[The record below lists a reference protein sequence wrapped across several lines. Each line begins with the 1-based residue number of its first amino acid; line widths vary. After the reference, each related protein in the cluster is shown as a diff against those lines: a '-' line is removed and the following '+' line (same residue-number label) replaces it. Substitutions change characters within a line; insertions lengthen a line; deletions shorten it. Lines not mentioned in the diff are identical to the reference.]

1 MGKDGG
7 MTNEER
13 HASAKERFE
22 ERAGILEFMAHYP
35 RAEAERI
42 AKREVSEWLKAH
54 RPDDEVQP

>member
-1 MGKDGG
+1 

-13 HASAKERFE
+13 HASAKERFD

-35 RAEAERI
+35 RSEAERI